1 MNLRDARLTD
11 QMASRSRKLCRA
23 PTFVTRGQLARI
35 RDRNILFSPSRQ
47 AVFAL
52 NDTGADIWR
61 SLEDGLSPETIS
73 SEIASRGIDRD
84 EATRYVQAAVS
95 HWERLGL
102 IWLPPAWSSTSPR
115 DEVSQLVAISG
126 CRVRIVYPA
135 AHAFPAATIFRH
147 LEAAGAAADLV
158 LELVEEGDRVQLFRC
173 GRWSL
178 SCSSDELVVVLKGQ
192 LLAEVL
198 ERGAY
203 ELALHAAAL
212 VRDDRL
218 LLLCGSPGAGKT
230 TLSMALAHAGFGFA
244 GDDVTFL
251 DSRGQGAGIAFAPA
265 LKAGAWPLLAKYY
278 PHVSTAPICR
288 RPDRRRVRYLVP
300 TEFASPSP
308 RAVGWV
314 ILLRRQAHAS
324 AALRPVGP
332 VGALRGL
339 LNGSF
344 ALNGELTENAFLMLT
359 EMIGSA
365 EFYCLTYSSLEDAI
379 ELLQSACR

>member
-1 MNLRDARLTD
+1 LTD
-11 QMASRSRKLCRA
+11 QTASRSRRLCGG
-23 PTFVTRGQLARI
+23 PTFVTLGQLARI
-35 RDRNILFSPSRQ
+35 RDQNILFSPSRQ

-52 NDTGADIWR
+52 NDTGTDIWR
-61 SLEDGLSPETIS
+61 SLEEGLSPETIS
-73 SEIASRGIDRD
+73 SEIASHGIDRD
-84 EATRYVQAAVS
+84 EATRYVQDAIR

-102 IWLPPAWSSTSPR
+102 VSRSPAWSSISPR
-115 DEVSQLVAISG
+115 DEVSQLVEISG

-135 AHAFPAATIFRH
+135 AHALFAATIFRH
-147 LEAAGAAADLV
+147 LEAAGAAAEVV

-173 GRWSL
+173 GRWIL

-192 LLAEVL
+192 LLAKVL

-218 LLLCGSPGAGKT
+218 LLLCASPGAGKT
-230 TLSMALAHAGFGFA
+230 TLALGLAHAGFGFA
-244 GDDVTFL
+244 GDDVTLL
-251 DSRGQGAGIAFAPA
+251 DSLGHGVGIAFAPA
-265 LKAGAWPLLAKYY
+265 VKAGAWPLLAKYY
-278 PHVSTAPICR
+278 PHLGAAPICR

-300 TEFASPSP
+300 MEFASPSP

-314 ILLRRQAHAS
+314 ILLQRQADAS
-324 AALRPVGP
+324 AALRPVDP
-332 VGALRGL
+332 VDALRGL

-344 ALNGELTENAFLMLT
+344 ARDGELTQNGFHMLT
-359 EMIGSA
+359 EMIGSV